1 MSDRHVGIG
10 KGGRLRLPVWKSMT
24 LLLSLTLVA
33 PAAPAVALAAPG
45 APPRAPAVASDAPA
59 AKHTLPARA
68 VAGTWI
74 TNVGK
79 PGRFP
84 LVCLLYTSD
93 AADDLTRVDL

>member
-1 MSDRHVGIG
+1 
-10 KGGRLRLPVWKSMT
+10 MT
-24 LLLSLTLVA
+24 VLLSLTVAA
-33 PAAPAVALAAPG
+33 PAAPGVALAAPG
-45 APPRAPAVASDAPA
+45 AAPRATPPAPADISGAPA

-84 LVCLLYTSD
+84 LVAAGHAALLVVS
-93 AADDLTRVDL
+93 AS